1 MPGGLHTTGQAG
13 TPHVPATS
21 KQYGLIIVMGGS
33 VFNTEISSDGTQTAN
48 VLTMLVTILDTGAKG
63 AIPTSFPSYSCF
75 LSLLRSFNVYFI
87 RSETL

>member
-13 TPHVPATS
+13 RPHVSPTS
-21 KQYGLIIVMGGS
+21 KQSGLIIVMGGL
-33 VFNTEISSDGTQTAN
+33 VFKTEISSDGTQTAN
-48 VLTMLVTILDTGAKG
+48 VLTVLVTILDTGAKG
-63 AIPTSFPSYSCF
+63 PIPTSFPSNSSF